1 MESDL
6 EVTTEPMSKQQ
17 RKLPAKFRDPAF
29 LTVKSST
36 VMDLEI

>member
-6 EVTTEPMSKQQ
+6 EVIMEPTSKRQ
-17 RKLPAKFRDPAF
+17 RKLLAKFRDPAF

-36 VMDLEI
+36 VVDLEI